1 MIRPSF
7 FKHVK
12 GYENVLVDSTLNKP
26 KMKTPLYIILFIT
39 LFSTTMSAKSQ
50 TKLNHL
56 AVYVKDLKTSAEFY
70 GGLLGLEE
78 IEEPFKDGLHVWY
91 DMGGGQLH
99 LIEEETPWTTPTIH
113 KINHLCFSMA
123 DLEGFIQKLHDRNI
137 SFEDWPGEKGKINL
151 RPDGIQQIYLQ
162 DPNGYWI
169 EVNDEY

>member
-1 MIRPSF
+1 M
-7 FKHVK
+7 
-12 GYENVLVDSTLNKP
+12 KP
-26 KMKTPLYIILFIT
+26 LFTILLFIT
-39 LFSTTMSAKSQ
+39 LFTISMSANSQ

-56 AVYVKDLKTSAEFY
+56 AVYVKDLKASTEFY
-70 GGLLGLEE
+70 GELLGLEE

-99 LIEEETPWTTPTIH
+99 LIEEKTPWTSPTIN

-123 DLEGFIQKLHDRNI
+123 DLEGFIQKLNDRGI

-162 DPNGYWI
+162 DPSGYWI
-169 EVNDEY
+169 EVNDEH